1 MCLVRLFGGTQCI
14 LLTCSDVRSWAGMS
28 ALSIGFYLGIY
39 SCQSGKDRGE
49 NYLLLGINP
58 SASAEVQPVRTE
70 LFFSNFI

>member
-14 LLTCSDVRSWAGMS
+14 LLTCSEVRSWAGMS
-28 ALSIGFYLGIY
+28 ALSIGFYSGIY
-39 SCQSGKDRGE
+39 SCQSGKDCGE

>member
-1 MCLVRLFGGTQCI
+1 MCLVWLFGDTQCI
-14 LLTCSDVRSWAGMS
+14 LLVCSEVRSWAGIS
-28 ALSIGFYLGIY
+28 ALSIGFYLGFY

-58 SASAEVQPVRTE
+58 SASAEMQPVRTE

>member
-1 MCLVRLFGGTQCI
+1 
-14 LLTCSDVRSWAGMS
+14 MS
-28 ALSIGFYLGIY
+28 ALSIGFYSGIY